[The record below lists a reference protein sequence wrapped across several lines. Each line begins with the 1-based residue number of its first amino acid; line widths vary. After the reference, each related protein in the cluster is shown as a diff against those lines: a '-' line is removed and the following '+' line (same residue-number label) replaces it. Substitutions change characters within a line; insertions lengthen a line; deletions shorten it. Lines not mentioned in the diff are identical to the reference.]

1 MRSCGVTSR
10 GFAVLFILLVG
21 ATVARGGAGD
31 QAPTQCDPAVRSTGT
46 RAEGLRLGCHA
57 VGFELIRG
65 LDRRRRINR
74 DEGTR
79 IGIAVWYPA
88 KPPENDATALTGM
101 EYRLLERSTPPSGKE
116 RQTLEAEE
124 VDMLVGW
131 RHAGIVALTPAQ
143 AKASI
148 ETRGIAVQGAVAE
161 HGRFPVVVVLG
172 GPYYLSTT
180 AEVLASH
187 GLLAIAPFR
196 FDDQSNELEGGD
208 FRQYVENSLG
218 DAEWA
223 LEELRQDPRADLRAV
238 TALGHGG
245 GGMQAMLL
253 AMRNRS
259 VTSVVNIDAGNFSKR
274 SEPERNAFYGPRL
287 MRVPYLY
294 IVTAETL
301 KGQDCLAD
309 FVAMQFSERTE
320 VVLGADDIRHHDLS
334 DIGRAVTMPMRLRGG
349 AQAVVEKT
357 YAGVQ
362 EMVVR
367 FIAEQSSSR
376 ESTPLHLA
384 DWFEQHKSADNLTV
398 TGRPGIEPAPTLT
411 AAVQSLSDTTL
422 ASLKE
427 ARHRDP
433 EAPIFQEHSM
443 HQLVTAALDRS
454 PRVAEPLAEFALSI
468 HPASAVLLAQA
479 SEVALGAGDRSA
491 ARERARSCASLK
503 VDADWQA
510 SIAVTKCTALLQ
522 RLQSADGLDR

>member
-1 MRSCGVTSR
+1 MRSWGVISH
-10 GFAVLFILLVG
+10 GFAVLFILLAG
-21 ATVARGGAGD
+21 ATAARVGAGD
-31 QAPTQCDPAVRSTGT
+31 QGPAQCAPAVRATDT

-57 VGFELIRG
+57 AGFELIRG

-74 DEGTR
+74 DEGIR

-88 KPPENDATALTGM
+88 KPPANDATALAGM
-101 EYRLLERSTPPSGKE
+101 DYRLLERSTPPTEKE

-124 VDMLVGW
+124 VDTLVGW

-148 ETRGIAVQGAVAE
+148 ETRGIAVPGAIAE
-161 HGRFPVVVVLG
+161 QGRFPVAVVLG

-187 GLLAIAPFR
+187 GVLVIAPFR

-208 FRQYVENSLG
+208 FRQYVANSLG

-223 LEELRQDPRADLRAV
+223 LEELSKDPRADLRAV

-259 VTSVVNIDAGNFSKR
+259 VTAVVNIDAGNFSKR

-294 IVTAETL
+294 IATAATR
-301 KGQDCLAD
+301 KDQDRFDD

-320 VVLGADDIRHHDLS
+320 VVFGANDIRHHDLS
-334 DIGRAVTMPMRLRGG
+334 DIGRAVTMPMRLRGE
-349 AQAVVEKT
+349 AQMTVEKA
-357 YAGVQ
+357 YAGVH
-362 EMVVR
+362 EMLVR
-367 FIAEQSSSR
+367 FIGEHSSR
-376 ESTPLHLA
+376 TRSTPSPLVAWL
-384 DWFEQHKSADNLTV
+384 ESHKATDNLTV
-398 TGRPGIEPAPTLT
+398 TLRPAIEPAPTT
-411 AAVQSLSDTTL
+411 RAAIESLSDSTL
-422 ASLKE
+422 ANLKD
-427 ARHRDP
+427 ARQRDP
-433 EAPIFQEHSM
+433 EAPLFEEYNLRELVAAASVRRASM
-443 HQLVTAALDRS
+443 AA
-454 PRVAEPLAEFALSI
+454 PLAEFAVGL

-479 SEVALGAGDRSA
+479 SEIVLAAGDRSKAIETARACA
-491 ARERARSCASLK
+491 ALK
-503 VDADWQA
+503 PEADWQA
-510 SIAVTKCTALLQ
+510 SIAVGKCTALLQ
-522 RLQSADGLDR
+522 RLPPGSPQP